1 MNDHDSSG
9 LTIVGGRPSEEGK
22 EPSGVSLG
30 LQALLQRLAEN
41 PSLARDL
48 VTNPEG
54 TLAAEGLTL
63 TPTELA
69 MLHHLDVE
77 DLGQTRAVA
86 RGAMRSATLTR
97 EMKGISEQRRI
108 TRATRSVKPTKGEQ
122 PGCVNKL
129 KAALKTA
136 TRGAEPAREEPSD
149 VEAETRRRL
158 AAQLELVAPF
168 AGDPD
173 FYMGE
178 RTRGIRPMSIYPTPF
193 AVAEALLRSS
203 ADFRAAFLADSRQA
217 ILTRPDL
224 PLSDEERQ
232 TLLSESVRKRLEH
245 VARNG

>member
-1 MNDHDSSG
+1 MNDHDPSG
-9 LTIVGGRPSEEGK
+9 LTIVGGRPDDEREAASTIS
-22 EPSGVSLG
+22 PG

-41 PSLARDL
+41 PSLAHDL

-63 TPTELA
+63 TPTEVA

-86 RGAMRSATLTR
+86 RGAMRSAPTR
-97 EMKGISEQRRI
+97 GMKGISEQRRI
-108 TRATRSVKPTKGEQ
+108 TRATRSVKPTRGEQ

>member
-1 MNDHDSSG
+1 MSGSDPSG
-9 LTIVGGRPSEEGK
+9 LTVVGGRPNEEGN
-22 EPSGVSLG
+22 EPSAISPG
-30 LQALLQRLAEN
+30 LQALLRRLAEN

-48 VTNPEG
+48 VANPEK
-54 TLAAEGLTL
+54 TLASEGLTL

-69 MLHHLDVE
+69 MLHHLDAE
-77 DLGQTRAVA
+77 DLVQP
-86 RGAMRSATLTR
+86 RS
-97 EMKGISEQRRI
+97 I
-108 TRATRSVKPTKGEQ
+108 TQEATRSAMPTKGM
-122 PGCVNKL
+122 
-129 KAALKTA
+129 
-136 TRGAEPAREEPSD
+136 PSD
-149 VEAETRRRL
+149 VEEETRQRL

-193 AVAEALLRSS
+193 AVAEALLRTSE
-203 ADFRAAFLADSRQA
+203 DFRTAFLVDSQQA

-232 TLLSESVRKRLEH
+232 TLLSQAIRERLEQ